1 MHDLEFLKLEFL
13 KMEGCG
19 NDYVFVDCLKVPLPV
34 DPGHLARVVSNRHT
48 SVGADGLVLIL
59 PPRSS
64 DTHAFIRM
72 FNADGT
78 ESSMCGTALRCA
90 ALWLYQSGHVTEL
103 CRLQIGQRIVVA
115 EIGSSFPEQ
124 RTGVVTVKL
133 GPPDRQTAADS
144 GHDSP
149 EPGHPQCCDPGMSE
163 DSVSQPFLRRLEVGL
178 ECLPPEGRTVFYV
191 SIGNPHVVCFLNS
204 IDGLEISRV
213 GPLIEHDIR
222 FADRTNVD
230 FVQKINRR
238 NALVRV
244 WERGCGE
251 TRSCGSGACAVAV
264 AGILAGEFDRSH
276 PVSLSMPGGVLQVY
290 WDASDDLHLTG
301 PVRETFRGAIRVE
314 SVSATGNG

>member
-1 MHDLEFLKLEFL
+1 MYDLEFL

-19 NDYVFVDCLKVPLPV
+19 NDYVFVDCLRIPLPV
-34 DPGHLARVVSNRHT
+34 DPGHLARVLSNRHT
-48 SVGADGLVLIL
+48 AVGADGLVLIL
-59 PPRSS
+59 PPWSS

-72 FNADGT
+72 FNTDGT

-103 CRLQIGQRIVVA
+103 SRLQIGQRIVVA
-115 EIGSSFPEQ
+115 EIRSSIAEQ
-124 RTGVVTVKL
+124 RAGVVTVKL
-133 GPPDRQTAADS
+133 GPPDRQTPVGSA
-144 GHDSP
+144 HDFP
-149 EPGHPQCCDPGMSE
+149 EHDHSKRSDPKRFGPGMSE
-163 DSVSQPFLRRLEVGL
+163 DSVSEPFLRRLEFEL
-178 ECLPPEGRTVFYV
+178 ECLPPEGRTVLYV

-204 IDGLEISRV
+204 IEGLEISRV
-213 GPLIEHDIR
+213 GPLIEHDVR

-230 FVQKINRR
+230 FVQKIDRR
-238 NALVRV
+238 NAMVRV

-276 PVSLSMPGGVLQVY
+276 PVSLRMPGGVLQVY
-290 WDASDDLHLTG
+290 WDVSDDLHLTG
-301 PVRETFRGAIRVE
+301 PVRETFRGTIRVD